1 MIAFLTFLLFASA
14 YGGRSALYSGGVYD
28 NHASVAYAAQPAYYS
43 SYGSSG
49 YGSGYGNDYGYGSGL
64 GYSSAAYEAPAV
76 SYVARPAAVSYTRPA
91 AVSYVSRPAAVSY
104 VQPASYSSYGT
115 GYGSGYGLGSGLLGY
130 SAGYNTPSV
139 SSYHVRGDTSTV
151 GATGG
156 LRYASNYAA
165 APVSYVSS
173 GYGSY
178 GSGYG
183 LGYGTGYGTGAY
195 GGHGSGLTT
204 SYSSGPGY
212 SYSY

>member
-1 MIAFLTFLLFASA
+1 MNSMIAFIAFMLFASA
-14 YGGRSALYSGGVYD
+14 FGGRSVLHSGGI
-28 NHASVAYAAQPAYYS
+28 
-43 SYGSSG
+43 YGSTG
-49 YGSGYGNDYGYGSGL
+49 YGSGYNSGYGVGSGYGL
-64 GYSSAAYEAPAV
+64 GLDYSPVAYEAPAV
-76 SYVARPAAVSYTRPA
+76 SYVARPAAVSY
-91 AVSYVSRPAAVSY
+91 
-104 VQPASYSSYGT
+104 VQPSSYSS
-115 GYGSGYGLGSGLLGY
+115 YGSGYGLGSGHLGY

-139 SSYHVRGDTSTV
+139 SSYYVRGNTDTV

-178 GSGYG
+178 GR
-183 LGYGTGYGTGAY
+183 GYGTGYGSY
-195 GGHGSGLTT
+195 GSGYGTGYGSYGSGYGTGLTS